1 MNSSLKG
8 FLNFLSGL
16 AGGNNNAPDVP
27 LPIEAEAPKP
37 VKKSTTKKATPAK
50 KPAPKKEDK

>member
-16 AGGNNNAPDVP
+16 GGGNNNVPDIPIP
-27 LPIEAEAPKP
+27 LGTEAPKP
-37 VKKSTTKKATPAK
+37 EPKKVKAAAKKTTKK
-50 KPAPKKEDK
+50 KES